1 MNKTLIASNEPKEV
15 EEASKDMEEL
25 DKEPLDDLKDADN
38 EMKPAANNVK
48 VQQHDHTD
56 RDGDIEQGALDIKG
70 TVNDLKDNEK
80 NNDDQGAT
88 VGKALADD
96 LTDKKGMV
104 GQEANTDVEA
114 PAADDLKDRE
124 NSIGHEKPSVIS
136 IINPF
141 YNGVEP
147 INNLTTKRDTKV
159 DQEVLN
165 DSNHQ
170 NALDDKKKSSDCQDI
185 YLDTEDRKKEA
196 PEIKGAFNEVS
207 ENKLGMDSH
216 EDTESCEM
224 SQTPADND
232 SSEEHNDRPKLSEA
246 PFEPDEESEADSHV
260 VKSEDVK
267 PGGEAVKE
275 NVDDD
280 ISEETDDKIR
290 RDFLTRYMH

>member
-1 MNKTLIASNEPKEV
+1 MNKTLIASIQPKEV

-25 DKEPLDDLKDADN
+25 DKEPLDDLKDADI
-38 EMKPAANNVK
+38 EMKPVK
-48 VQQHDHTD
+48 AQQHDHTD

-70 TVNDLKDNEK
+70 TVDDLKDNEN

-88 VGKALADD
+88 VGKVLADD
-96 LTDKKGMV
+96 FTDKKGMV

-165 DSNHQ
+165 DSLHLNT
-170 NALDDKKKSSDCQDI
+170 LDGKKESSDCQDI

-207 ENKLGMDSH
+207 ENKLDMDSH

-232 SSEEHNDRPKLSEA
+232 SSKEHNDKPQLSEA

>member
-25 DKEPLDDLKDADN
+25 DKEPLDDLKHTDN

-48 VQQHDHTD
+48 AQQHDHTD
-56 RDGDIEQGALDIKG
+56 RDGDIEHGALNIKG
-70 TVNDLKDNEK
+70 PVDDLKDNEK

-88 VGKALADD
+88 VGKVLADD
-96 LTDKKGMV
+96 FTDKKGMV

-141 YNGVEP
+141 FNGVEP

-165 DSNHQ
+165 AL
-170 NALDDKKKSSDCQDI
+170 NALDGKTKSSDCQEI
-185 YLDTEDRKKEA
+185 YLDTEDGKKEA

-207 ENKLGMDSH
+207 ENKLDMNSH

-232 SSEEHNDRPKLSEA
+232 SSKEHNDKPQLSEA

-267 PGGEAVKE
+267 SGGEAVKE